1 MMELT
6 VIRTDD
12 RRRMVVAV
20 EAGSEAEALRAIQN
34 AVGPVILDAEQVVVR
49 RRGSGPSD
57 RHARTM
63 GYF

>member
-1 MMELT
+1 MELT

-34 AVGPVILDAEQVVVR
+34 AVGPVILDVEEVVIR
-49 RRGSGPSD
+49 RRRS
-57 RHARTM
+57 
-63 GYF
+63 